1 MNTVYQIEALLSILL
16 AALEM
21 QINTLHFLGPH
32 HLRPQRVS
40 HTKQLIQALLNLIE
54 KIEQELI
61 LETELES
68 EEVIGDSVSLM
79 NILAEAKKEVPNL
92 KSFEKLSKE
101 YGGIHASLTAL
112 LAAEEQ
118 NITAKVAERF
128 AKMQESVREL
138 LFRIDKM

>member
-54 KIEQELI
+54 KIEQEL
-61 LETELES
+61 
-68 EEVIGDSVSLM
+68 DRKSV
-79 NILAEAKKEVPNL
+79 V
-92 KSFEKLSKE
+92 
-101 YGGIHASLTAL
+101 
-112 LAAEEQ
+112 
-118 NITAKVAERF
+118 
-128 AKMQESVREL
+128 
-138 LFRIDKM
+138 